1 MLSRGGAGGAGS
13 SSVPW
18 LPLAL
23 AGALAF
29 MTFWLGQLGRLSLP
43 TDMGG
48 FGHEPDYIVENFQA
62 TAFDEKGLPRHVLT
76 ANKLT
81 HYMDDDTARIESP
94 LYTQYVPDRPEV
106 SVKSRRALLSP
117 GGDHVY
123 FLDDV
128 HMVRAAT
135 ADRAAM
141 VLNTEYLHV
150 TPDAKRMQTDR
161 GVTVHQAGSS
171 IAAGAMMVEGQ
182 ENSILFSQRV
192 RSVYENAIS
201 AKANIGAADVK

>member
-1 MLSRGGAGGAGS
+1 MSHSHA
-13 SSVPW
+13 PW

-43 TDMGG
+43 TDTGG
-48 FGHEPDYIVENFQA
+48 FGHDPDYIVENFQA
-62 TAFDEKGLPRHVLT
+62 TAFDEKGLPRHVLS
-76 ANKLT
+76 ARKLT

-94 LYTQYVPDRPEV
+94 LYTQYVPNRPEV
-106 SVKSRRALLSP
+106 SVKSRRALVSP
-117 GGDHVY
+117 GGEHVY
-123 FLDDV
+123 FLEDV
-128 HMVRAAT
+128 HMERAAT

-141 VLNTEYLHV
+141 VLKTEYLHV

-161 GVTVHQAGSS
+161 GVTVHQAGSN
-171 IAAGAMMVEGQ
+171 IVAGAMMVEGQ

-192 RSVYENAIS
+192 RSVY
-201 AKANIGAADVK
+201 AKAQ